1 MACGSCGRRREQQR
15 KAREA
20 KKKEQQEKGSPT
32 KFVLQLPNGKTK
44 TFGSRLERDAAQV
57 RYGGTIRV

>member
-1 MACGSCGRRREQQR
+1 MACGSCGRRKEQQR
-15 KAREA
+15 KSRE
-20 KKKEQQEKGSPT
+20 KQKEENGKGSPT
-32 KFVLQLPNGKTK
+32 RFVLQLPSGKTQ